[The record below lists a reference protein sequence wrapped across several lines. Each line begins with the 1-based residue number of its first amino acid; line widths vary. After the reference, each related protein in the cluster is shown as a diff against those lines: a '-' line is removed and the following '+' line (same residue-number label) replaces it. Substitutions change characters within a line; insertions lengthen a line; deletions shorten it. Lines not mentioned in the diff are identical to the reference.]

1 MSRCGCDSH
10 VLKLLMIYKYI
21 AQPTVC
27 EGKSVDLV
35 RYPTTLAPLT
45 FIPVTVTALCAENAH
60 RASCS
65 SLSVFCTQSGDWT
78 GSVPQCQCDDGFHL
92 VTLGDRKQMCQLQ
105 CKNSSMM
112 VMAPPIHLGA
122 WSMAI
127 ISMMVMK
134 FISLPVMVSQSI
146 VYLSFSN

>member
-10 VLKLLMIYKYI
+10 VSKLLMNVLFYKYI

-60 RASCS
+60 RASGS
-65 SLSVFCTQSGDWT
+65 SLSVFCTQT
-78 GSVPQCQCDDGFHL
+78 GLDQLLSVSAMMNSTLSLL
-92 VTLGDRKQMCQLQ
+92 VIGNRCV
-105 CKNSSMM
+105 N
-112 VMAPPIHLGA
+112 
-122 WSMAI
+122 
-127 ISMMVMK
+127 
-134 FISLPVMVSQSI
+134 
-146 VYLSFSN
+146 FSVRILV